1 MFQQIDNNLT
11 GNYIYTG
18 QGDMR
23 RDPSLGIKLCDS
35 CERCIL
41 HIGET
46 VTVASLWLRNAY
58 EGDHMVLAYVRGA
71 HTGEYTHLPV
81 GDLTKYIA

>member
-1 MFQQIDNNLT
+1 MFQRIDNNLT
-11 GNYIYTG
+11 GDYVYTG
-18 QGDMR
+18 QGEMR
-23 RDPSLGIKLCDS
+23 RDPSLGIKLCDA

-46 VTVASLWLRNAY
+46 VTIESLWLRNAHN
-58 EGDHMVLAYVRGA
+58 EDVMVLAYVKGA
-71 HTGEYTHLPV
+71 HTGEYTHLPL